1 MNIYLEIYIYLIY
14 LYERGMNILTMD
26 GRFEWDSRKNKENMR
41 KHNIR
46 FAEILS
52 VFDDPFPK

>member
-1 MNIYLEIYIYLIY
+1 
-14 LYERGMNILTMD
+14 MNILTMD

-52 VFDDPFPK
+52 VFGDPFPK